1 MEWDWNAEGGPPG
14 VRATDTSEPQRWNWE
29 SSCRSLGAL
38 EAVRVK
44 AGCLIDRRLAISRTT
59 RLPQL
64 SCSSNA
70 RKPLILLSD
79 FESGYLTSLAC
90 DSTVSS
96 IHSVFLIPVILC
108 PAQCAPLDFK
118 PNGGPLPCQ
127 PRCRVIIVRYKEK
140 NRDQSKRQV
149 EAIGL

>member
-70 RKPLILLSD
+70 RKPLILLS
-79 FESGYLTSLAC
+79 SLT
-90 DSTVSS
+90 
-96 IHSVFLIPVILC
+96 
-108 PAQCAPLDFK
+108 
-118 PNGGPLPCQ
+118 
-127 PRCRVIIVRYKEK
+127 
-140 NRDQSKRQV
+140 
-149 EAIGL
+149 